1 MKVMGILNVTPD
13 SFSDGG
19 RHFTMQA
26 AVSQAE
32 QMIADGVDIIDIGGE
47 STRPFA
53 EPVALDEEL
62 HRVIPVIT
70 ALRQKHQ
77 TPISI
82 DTTKAEVAR
91 LALDAGANIIN
102 DVSAL
107 QHDPAMIDLV
117 RNTTVPVIIMH
128 MQGTPG
134 DMQVNPEYSDVVSEI
149 IAFFEERLQWLSQE
163 GINLDRIII
172 DPGIGFGKK
181 LGHNLSLIKHLAD
194 LHVLGQPVLLGHSR
208 KRFLGDITGR
218 DTDDRDL
225 TTAVVSA
232 LALTHNIDIVRVH
245 NVAATMDA
253 IKITQAINE
262 AE

>member
-19 RHFTMQA
+19 HHFTVKA
-26 AVSQAE
+26 AVAQAE
-32 QMIADGVDIIDIGGE
+32 QMIADGVDVIDIGGE

-62 HRVIPVIT
+62 DRVIPVIK
-70 ALRQKHQ
+70 ALRENHQ

-91 LALDAGANIIN
+91 LALESGANIIN
-102 DVSAL
+102 DVSSL
-107 QHDPAMIDLV
+107 QHDPAMIELV
-117 RNTTVPVIIMH
+117 KTTDVPVIIMH

-134 DMQVNPEYSDVVSEI
+134 NMQVNPVYSDVVREVI
-149 IAFFEERLQWLSQE
+149 DFFKERLQWLSHE
-163 GINLDRIII
+163 GVDLDRVTI

-181 LGHNLSLIKHLAD
+181 LGHNLSLLKHLDD
-194 LHVLGQPVLLGHSR
+194 LHILGRPILLGHSR

-218 DTDDRDL
+218 DTDSRDL

-232 LALTHNIDIVRVH
+232 LSLSQNIAMVRVH
-245 NVAATMDA
+245 NVAATVDA
-253 IKITQAINE
+253 IKVARAISE